1 KRKLIVFRV
10 DTELHSGMR
19 RKQQLEAGE
28 RIAHVRQCQVCAMPR
43 ATGANIV
50 YRNVHRRRELLRKS
64 MKELHHSFG
73 IRNHVCGEIP
83 IVLGEREGVHARAEA
98 LPYRGRRLSTS
109 EKRHQCASELMEP
122 MRPCR

>member
-1 KRKLIVFRV
+1 LERRIQVGSTQAPGRAWQLVALHQSLAKQHVKPAVGTGVDVKLELRRKRKLIVFRV

-73 IRNHVCGEIP
+73 I
-83 IVLGEREGVHARAEA
+83 
-98 LPYRGRRLSTS
+98 
-109 EKRHQCASELMEP
+109 
-122 MRPCR
+122 